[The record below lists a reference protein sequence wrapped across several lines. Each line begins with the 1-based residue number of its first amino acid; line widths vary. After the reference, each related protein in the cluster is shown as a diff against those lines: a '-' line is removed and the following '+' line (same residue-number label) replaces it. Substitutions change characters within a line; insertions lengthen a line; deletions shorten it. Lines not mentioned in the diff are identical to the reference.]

1 MIHSTVSVCAL
12 SDPPFSVNNTAASD
26 APLIGFVTK
35 EPSRLISILRGGGNG
50 KTHILKW
57 SCSNFAVTLFL
68 YVAGGNGCGLT
79 TSNIQKQR

>member
-1 MIHSTVSVCAL
+1 MIHSTVTVCTL

-35 EPSRLISILRGGGNG
+35 EPSRLISILRGKYR

-57 SCSNFAVTLFL
+57 SCSNFTLTLFL
-68 YVAGGNGCGLT
+68 HAAGGNGCDLT